1 MHALLFR
8 NNMLKSYKRE
18 GDTMPRE
25 ILRPTPGGA
34 LLTKEVVDE
43 TGIAAKEVTEA
54 RKET

>member
-1 MHALLFR
+1 
-8 NNMLKSYKRE
+8 
-18 GDTMPRE
+18 MPRE

>member
-1 MHALLFR
+1 
-8 NNMLKSYKRE
+8 
-18 GDTMPRE
+18 MPRE

-34 LLTKEVVDE
+34 LLTKEVVDG